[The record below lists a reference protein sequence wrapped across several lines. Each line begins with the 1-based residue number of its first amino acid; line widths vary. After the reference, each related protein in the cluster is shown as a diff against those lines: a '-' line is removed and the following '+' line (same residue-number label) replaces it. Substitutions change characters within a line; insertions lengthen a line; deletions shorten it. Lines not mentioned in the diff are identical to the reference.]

1 MTIINAVTKRP
12 RSISFHSSW
21 HSTNHSRSY
30 KRATHVLRF
39 LSQWRKCVFF
49 FEWRALAYG
58 ACFAW
63 RKRDAT
69 STTLTQAILSTNLP
83 DSVKVSL
90 CHVDF
95 GSKELPKWI
104 HTDWNGRAD
113 YLQHHPPNQSLHLTS
128 AWHIAHHGGEPNSEK
143 GAILNNSS
151 LYSAM
156 F

>member
-1 MTIINAVTKRP
+1 MPWLRDCARS
-12 RSISFHSSW
+12 RSIHPGTQPIMFKMFGL
-21 HSTNHSRSY
+21 NE
-30 KRATHVLRF
+30 KM
-39 LSQWRKCVFF
+39 CFF
-49 FEWRALAYG
+49 FSLSDVALAYG

-69 STTLTQAILSTNLP
+69 KTKLTQAILSTNLP

-104 HTDWNGRAD
+104 HSDWKCRAD
-113 YLQHHPPNQSLHLTS
+113 YLQHHPANQSLHLTS
-128 AWHIAHHGGEPNSEK
+128 AWHIAHHGGEPNNVK